1 MSSRCKHT
9 AYQYFCSEVKART
22 QFINIS
28 HSSSSPA
35 DVTSATPR
43 ATLPGRENE
52 TNTTLENGDKHYTS
66 SSESFEWW
74 IELLC
79 FAGGVIFQGDWCSMF
94 MGYFRNNG
102 DKWMWTKDKWAFMD
116 WMIMEGHDV
125 RNDHINVD
133 SWWSLKRGEV
143 IMVDGFSRQ
152 KMAPWIIY
160 AMNDVILYEIL
171 CMLTLI

>member
-1 MSSRCKHT
+1 
-9 AYQYFCSEVKART
+9 
-22 QFINIS
+22 
-28 HSSSSPA
+28 
-35 DVTSATPR
+35 
-43 ATLPGRENE
+43 
-52 TNTTLENGDKHYTS
+52 
-66 SSESFEWW
+66 
-74 IELLC
+74 
-79 FAGGVIFQGDWCSMF
+79 
-94 MGYFRNNG
+94 
-102 DKWMWTKDKWAFMD
+102 
-116 WMIMEGHDV
+116 MEGHDV